1 LKQEGA
7 SCGEQGETA
16 MPSVKLLL
24 LGFVAGFIA
33 TLIFHQG
40 LWWVFNR
47 VGIIPPARPAWPLD
61 PIPPFGLPSVL
72 SKAFWGG
79 LWGLVL
85 TPVLAHLT
93 GARYWIAWIVVGAV
107 ALTAVAFFVVPP
119 LKGEPMQ
126 AMGPRFLIGLS
137 VNGAWGFGTALILRL
152 LGKT

>member
-1 LKQEGA
+1 
-7 SCGEQGETA
+7 
-16 MPSVKLLL
+16 MSVKLLI
-24 LGFVAGFIA
+24 LGFVAGFLA

-40 LWWVFNR
+40 LWYIFNHTG
-47 VGIIPPARPAWPLD
+47 VIPPSRAAWALD
-61 PIPPFGLPSVL
+61 AIPPFGVPSVL

-85 TPVLAHLT
+85 TAVLAQLT
-93 GARYWIAWIVVGAV
+93 GATWWTAWIVVGAV

-137 VNGAWGFGTALILRL
+137 VNGAWGFGTALLLRL
-152 LGKT
+152 FGATGS